1 MPIECGYYPVW
12 VHPDCLAPCLSGSK
26 KVLGATC
33 FFHRECISYYSVF
46 FLCLPSLGVPH
57 QASPVYLLFGT
68 LGLVS
73 LLFILHCLIVLS
85 DQYAVLTYEYE
96 AGFSFY
102 AETYKVHFPSVD
114 LNGLVTIEALSSSKG
129 NSR

>member
-1 MPIECGYYPVW
+1 MNPYPIIVC
-12 VHPDCLAPCLSGSK
+12 
-26 KVLGATC
+26 
-33 FFHRECISYYSVF
+33 F

-96 AGFSFY
+96 DGFSFY

-114 LNGLVTIEALSSSKG
+114 LNGLVTIEGFHYPAPREIPVNDSFFLLHY
-129 NSR
+129 